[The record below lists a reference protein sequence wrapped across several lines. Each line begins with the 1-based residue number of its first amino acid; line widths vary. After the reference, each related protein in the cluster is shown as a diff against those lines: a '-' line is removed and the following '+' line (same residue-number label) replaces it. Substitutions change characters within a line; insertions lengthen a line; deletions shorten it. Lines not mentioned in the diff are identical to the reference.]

1 MPNDTSLRFRLQT
14 LAQTKALG
22 QSLGERLA
30 PGTVILLEGDL
41 GTGKTTFVQ
50 GLGAELGITEA
61 IVSPTFGLI
70 HEYHEGRIPLYHF
83 DLYRLSPA
91 EVYELHP
98 ETYWLG
104 LETPLGITA
113 IEWPERL
120 ADWPEHHLSL
130 KLTHATQGR
139 IATLE
144 AFGVVAHW
152 EEIKQSLV
160 RGNFGI
166 DYQ

>member
-1 MPNDTSLRFRLQT
+1 MTSNTSLTLELQT
-14 LAQTKALG
+14 LAQTKILG
-22 QSLGERLA
+22 QLLGRQLS
-30 PGTVILLEGDL
+30 PGAVILLEGDL

-50 GLGAELGITEA
+50 GLGAALGITEA

-70 HEYHEGRIPLYHF
+70 HEYYEGRIPLYHF

-91 EVYELHP
+91 EVYALHP

-120 ADWPEHHLSL
+120 ADWPEHYLSL

-139 IATLE
+139 TATLGIS
-144 AFGVVAHW
+144 GVVAHW

-160 RGNFGI
+160 TGHLGI
-166 DYQ
+166 GYQ